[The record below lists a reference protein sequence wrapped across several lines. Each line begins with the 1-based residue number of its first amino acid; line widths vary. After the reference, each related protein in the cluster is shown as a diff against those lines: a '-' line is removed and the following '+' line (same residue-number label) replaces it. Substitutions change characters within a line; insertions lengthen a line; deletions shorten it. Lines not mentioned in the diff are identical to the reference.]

1 METQQLETRVAELE
15 RRISE
20 LAASVSINMEW
31 LAEIR
36 ELLVQLLQILQKR
49 QRQEELAYD
58 RPRSLVSDSNA
69 SKSRS
74 EIMLERLW
82 PLLKR
87 DYEMQGQGV

>member
-36 ELLVQLLQILQKR
+36 ELLVQLLQIMQKR